1 MLWYTLPLRGMS
13 TGNARLI
20 STQLDQHIRVFYSN
34 EDDAFLHIPL
44 ILSSGKFKG
53 SQI

>member
-1 MLWYTLPLRGMS
+1 MYTGSAILI
-13 TGNARLI
+13 NAKIDQFIRL
-20 STQLDQHIRVFYSN
+20 FYSN
-34 EDDAFLHIPL
+34 EDDAFLRIPL